1 MGHNK
6 PVLLLSLLLL
16 LCVTALGQRA
26 VDSSE
31 WFVIA
36 GKGWG
41 KICLGAQQQTVE
53 DVIGKGENRS
63 KYDDVYFID
72 YPDHGIQISYNNSDQ
87 TVHTIY
93 FYNRQ
98 RRYERFA
105 IFNGKIEKGVS
116 WDSSPSQVINAY
128 GKPREDYQGEGWRRL
143 VFAGIDFRFE
153 NNVMVRIGIPGN

>member
-1 MGHNK
+1 MLNTPRLSRNEEVTSVAPFAEEFAKRGRPRSFYLLESLKMGHTK
-6 PVLLLSLLLL
+6 PVLLLFLLLL
-16 LCVTALGQRA
+16 LRVTEPDQRP

-41 KICLGAQQQTVE
+41 KLCLGAQQQTVE

-98 RRYERFA
+98 RRYERLL
-105 IFNGKIEKGVS
+105 
-116 WDSSPSQVINAY
+116 SSTE
-128 GKPREDYQGEGWRRL
+128 R
-143 VFAGIDFRFE
+143 
-153 NNVMVRIGIPGN
+153 